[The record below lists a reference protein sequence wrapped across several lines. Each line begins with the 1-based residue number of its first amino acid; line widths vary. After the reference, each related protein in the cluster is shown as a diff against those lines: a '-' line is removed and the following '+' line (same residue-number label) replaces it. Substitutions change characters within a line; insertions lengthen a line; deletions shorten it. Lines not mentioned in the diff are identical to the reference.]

1 MTKSLKNPKISEL
14 RTDFF
19 KPWGQGRSS
28 HQTTKNPNLT
38 QPNGPNPSMAQS
50 TSFKGSSFP
59 EKSPRGS
66 FFSLFHGCI
75 RALRLQPAGTIRA
88 PPPRAGTT
96 TCSST
101 TGLALLPPKLRCKL
115 RKAARLTQGTETA
128 GIWGPKGVSVSDSHP
143 SSCSW
148 DRSSPS
154 RHCRQLV

>member
-1 MTKSLKNPKISEL
+1 MGAGEEQPPDNQKTQTSPSS
-14 RTDFF
+14 TDPTL
-19 KPWGQGRSS
+19 PWHKAPHS
-28 HQTTKNPNLT
+28 KVP
-38 QPNGPNPSMAQS
+38 
-50 TSFKGSSFP
+50 P

-66 FFSLFHGCI
+66 FFPLFHGCI

-96 TCSST
+96 TCSSAA
-101 TGLALLPPKLRCKL
+101 GLALLPPKLRCKL
-115 RKAARLTQGTETA
+115 RKAARLIQGNETA
-128 GIWGPKGVSVSDSHP
+128 GIWGPKGISVSDSHP